1 MNSKPRINVAT
12 SDKKLEEII
21 RQEKEVICGLAKASE
36 IIMKPKDDKEIKEW
50 LSSVVNERMDVFLDI
65 KDKIDLENELK
76 RLNKNLADKEKYVNG
91 LKTKI
96 ENKDYQKRVKEE
108 IKKEDKD
115 KLDKAETEIKKLK
128 ENIDNLNKLKK

>member
-1 MNSKPRINVAT
+1 
-12 SDKKLEEII
+12 
-21 RQEKEVICGLAKASE
+21 
-36 IIMKPKDDKEIKEW
+36 
-50 LSSVVNERMDVFLDI
+50 
-65 KDKIDLENELK
+65 
-76 RLNKNLADKEKYVNG
+76 VNG

>member
-1 MNSKPRINVAT
+1 MKKIMKKIMEKIFFGVIKDNVMM
-12 SDKKLEEII
+12 EGRVI

-76 RLNKNLADKEKYVNG
+76 RLNKNRLQRPVSSD
-91 LKTKI
+91 
-96 ENKDYQKRVKEE
+96 
-108 IKKEDKD
+108 
-115 KLDKAETEIKKLK
+115 
-128 ENIDNLNKLKK
+128 